1 MMKLRCRKRRR
12 ARRRIKVHRTEGGVI
27 PYSTHLNLERITHN
41 GGETAQSQDPS
52 GPGYFL
58 ERDRGR
64 IPQGNAMKRDARMNP
79 CSKGKVQMQMLKD
92 IGGRITAGGNGIP
105 TQDMPASAASITSWV
120 NENQTAP
127 ASKPIE
133 LLQNCNT
140 AIKHDPKHRSVRA
153 VSIGVQAYQ

>member
-1 MMKLRCRKRRR
+1 
-12 ARRRIKVHRTEGGVI
+12 
-27 PYSTHLNLERITHN
+27 
-41 GGETAQSQDPS
+41 
-52 GPGYFL
+52 
-58 ERDRGR
+58 
-64 IPQGNAMKRDARMNP
+64 MKRDARMNP

-133 LLQNCNT
+133 LWQNCNT

-153 VSIGVQAYQ
+153 FSIGVQVYQ

>member
-1 MMKLRCRKRRR
+1 
-12 ARRRIKVHRTEGGVI
+12 
-27 PYSTHLNLERITHN
+27 
-41 GGETAQSQDPS
+41 
-52 GPGYFL
+52 
-58 ERDRGR
+58 
-64 IPQGNAMKRDARMNP
+64 MKRAARMNP

-92 IGGRITAGGNGIP
+92 IEGRITAGGNGIP
-105 TQDMPASAASITSWV
+105 TQDMPASATSITSWV

-153 VSIGVQAYQ
+153 VSIGVQVYQ